1 MKISTNPVGNY
12 HPVVTPKVSVVQPK
26 QEVKA
31 QEVKAQDVNVTGEER
46 SFFIRM
52 YPEKTNDI
60 VDYHFYQ
67 PNGRMSGVATGT
79 VFDRRG

>member
-1 MKISTNPVGNY
+1 MSMKISTNPVGNY
-12 HPVVTPKVSVVQPK
+12 HPVVTPKVSIVQPK

-31 QEVKAQDVNVTGEER
+31 QEVNVSGEEK

-67 PNGRMSGVATGT
+67 PNGRMSGVSTGT